1 MHIIYIFLHIR
12 DEDRNSEL
20 KGNQKNLSGKK
31 YRQKMQ
37 RRGKD
42 TQRVELKIYNIHLIV
57 TLRGKEREMEQNQYL
72 KS

>member
-1 MHIIYIFLHIR
+1 
-12 DEDRNSEL
+12 
-20 KGNQKNLSGKK
+20 
-31 YRQKMQ
+31 MQ